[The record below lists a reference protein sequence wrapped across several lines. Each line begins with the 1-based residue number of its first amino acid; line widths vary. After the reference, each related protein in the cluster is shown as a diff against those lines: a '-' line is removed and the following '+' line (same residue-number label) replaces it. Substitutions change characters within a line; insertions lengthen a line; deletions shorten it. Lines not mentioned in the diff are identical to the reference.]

1 MPSLNY
7 RDQALQQRSR
17 LTARLQKKGL
27 TPITTPTTDDT
38 DDTPHKR
45 RRRFPKKGESVLD
58 EREPPDPDVDAF
70 FITIFLFIAVFGFLL
85 ASIYVAPN
93 WVSWV
98 TGLKLIKRIP
108 NPQVPEGLYYTA
120 EAP

>member
-1 MPSLNY
+1 MPRLNY

-27 TPITTPTTDDT
+27 TPITDAT

-98 TGLKLIKRIP
+98 TGLK
-108 NPQVPEGLYYTA
+108 
-120 EAP
+120 